1 MTRIVILKSAEQDF
15 KELCSDF
22 KAHHGAPAHAHF
34 RAAFKALLADLKEF
48 PDSGTPIDEARQIG
62 LLIRQRLCQQVRVI
76 YQHDQGEET
85 IYIRMFLP
93 TQRNFLE
100 HLTNRILRPTF

>member
-1 MTRIVILKSAEQDF
+1 MTRIILLKSAELDF

-22 KAHHGAPAHAHF
+22 KAHHGAPAHAEF
-34 RAAFKALLADLKEF
+34 KAAFKALLADLKEF
-48 PDSGTPIDEARQIG
+48 PDSGTPINEARQIG

-76 YQHDQGEET
+76 YQHDQPEET

-100 HLTNRILRPTF
+100 HLTNRILRPVF